1 MTGAIFISDDLV
13 QGLNLLKPIQ
23 AFSRVMSLSFGMISI
38 CICTITSSN
47 IQTNEICLLCI
58 SSITL
63 CNPCICTIASFHLVL
78 LQVLYLYYW
87 KFCSCPIANSVF
99 VLLKFYLLV
108 LLQIWY
114 LYNCKFCICTIVSSL
129 ARSTIASFVFVLLQ
143 VLYLYYWKYKILDLN
158 PWRRAS
164 ASPLIQLFTK
174 SLGTPRRFSIV
185 TFLCMYCIEVSKL
198 LNLSKQKY

>member
-1 MTGAIFISDDLV
+1 MLCHFHLARFQFVFVQLQVPISK
-13 QGLNLLKPIQ
+13 QMKF
-23 AFSRVMSLSFGMISI
+23 AFSVF
-38 CICTITSSN
+38 
-47 IQTNEICLLCI
+47 LLLHFVI
-58 SSITL
+58 
-63 CNPCICTIASFHLVL
+63 P
-78 LQVLYLYYW
+78 
-87 KFCSCPIANSVF
+87 VF
-99 VLLKFYLLV
+99 VLLQLFIASSLFVPLKV
-108 LLQIWY
+108 LLLSY
-114 LYNCKFCICTIVSSL
+114 CKFCICTIEILSPCTIANLVFVQLQVLHLYYCKFS
-129 ARSTIASFVFVLLQ
+129 RSTIASSVFVLLQ